1 MKKPIWL
8 KPLIFIAMITPMALL
23 AFAWVQLLSG
33 QKVPSLTADPV
44 AQTTR
49 ELGEWSLRSLLAALA
64 VTPIARLTGWTQI
77 LTARRM
83 VGLFAF
89 TYVLV
94 HWTFWMS
101 LDLAWS
107 PAELGKEIVKR
118 RYILF
123 GMTGFLCLLP
133 LALTSTKGWI
143 KRLGARR
150 WQKLHRLAYL
160 AGAAGCIHYAML
172 VKGNQLAP
180 KIYLSILAV
189 LLAARYLPPR
199 RRRPA
204 ARAAAVPVRAHPAE
218 QPALR

>member
-1 MKKPIWL
+1 MKKSIWL
-8 KPLIFIAMITPMALL
+8 KPLLFVVLL
-23 AFAWVQLLSG
+23 APMMLLAIDWVQLLSG
-33 QKVPSLTADPV
+33 QKVTGLTADPV

-49 ELGEWSLRSLLAALA
+49 ELGEWSLRSLLVALA
-64 VTPIARLTGWTQI
+64 ITPIARLSGWSQI

-83 VGLFAF
+83 VGLIAF

-107 PAELGKEIVKR
+107 PTELAKEIVKR

-133 LALTSTKGWI
+133 LAITSTKGWV

-150 WQKLHRLAYL
+150 WRKLHHLVYL
-160 AGAAGCIHYAML
+160 AGAAGCIHFAML
-172 VKGNQLAP
+172 VKGNQTAP
-180 KIYLSILAV
+180 KIG
-189 LLAARYLPPR
+189 
-199 RRRPA
+199 
-204 ARAAAVPVRAHPAE
+204 RASSRDRVCPSV
-218 QPALR
+218 